1 MQKNYV
7 GWSLVSWLV
16 SRFRLTSLLKTH
28 DPAVNVKIILLI
40 FNGLQHIVFF
50 PCLNVD
56 IVILN
61 LQFSF

>member
-7 GWSLVSWLV
+7 GLSLVSWLV

-28 DPAVNVKIILLI
+28 DLAVNVKIIPLI
-40 FNGLQHIVFF
+40 FNGLQLIVFF
-50 PCLNVD
+50 LCLNVD

-61 LQFSF
+61 LEFSF